1 MRKAL
6 YLLLAI
12 LVCLG
17 LVSACAE
24 EEAAPSGRLL
34 WFVSDQSMQE
44 VPTAALASQP
54 YQGESS
60 IPALLEALL
69 EGPEAGS
76 GLVSA
81 IPSGTRLLGW
91 SIENGVAYVDLSQP
105 YGDLVGVDLTL
116 ADYSIALTLAQL
128 EEVDGVVITVN
139 GSRPPDREG
148 RILRRDDVVFSGVE
162 EEPVETLP
170 SSITISQV
178 GFPSSPITIREANPS
193 PSIYS

>member
-60 IPALLEALL
+60 K
-69 EGPEAGS
+69 
-76 GLVSA
+76 
-81 IPSGTRLLGW
+81 T
-91 SIENGVAYVDLSQP
+91 
-105 YGDLVGVDLTL
+105 
-116 ADYSIALTLAQL
+116 AQL
-128 EEVDGVVITVN
+128 FPGPLPLFHICKERLDLIHAAVFLLDQGQYIRHRF
-139 GSRPPDREG
+139 SRRPEILPHV
-148 RILRRDDVVFSGVE
+148 RILVIPLHPGHFFFIGISLTVE
-162 EEPVETLP
+162 IHLL
-170 SSITISQV
+170 
-178 GFPSSPITIREANPS
+178 
-193 PSIYS
+193 